1 MGTPTV
7 EQRVRF
13 SDLSRDSKAVAKAA
27 ERGPVTITRRD
38 GEELVL
44 MRKSEADADRD
55 GLVLASQI
63 IAVAVTEWPR
73 SFAAR
78 LRGPFPW
85 MLFLSEAAQEQF
97 ATELVDTAR
106 ACTSVARFEPL
117 ATVVHAWQSTAEAH
131 AAGWTGDDYDW
142 LDTPV
147 DVERPERQTE
157 PEAQG

>member
-1 MGTPTV
+1 MDAPMI

-13 SDLSRDSKAVAKAA
+13 SDLSRDSKAVAQAA

-38 GEELVL
+38 GEALVL
-44 MRKSEADADRD
+44 MRKSEADADRA
-55 GLVLASQI
+55 GLALASQI
-63 IAVAVTEWPR
+63 IAVAVTDWPD

-85 MLFLSEAAQEQF
+85 LLFLSQAAQERF
-97 ATELVDTAR
+97 AAELVETAR

-117 ATVVHAWQSTAEAH
+117 ATLIHAWQSTAEAH
-131 AAGWTGDDYDW
+131 AAGWATDDYDW

-147 DVERPERQTE
+147 DVERPD
-157 PEAQG
+157 AQG